1 MCGAKEDTSKHQIT
15 GAKAREA
22 STLHSTRQLSQ
33 AGSGR
38 GGPPRKSTPV
48 GGPARSRAHQ
58 LVVQQVQSLRK
69 HPGIY
74 QPPVEKEKR
83 KSDGVMSNPILI
95 IFSRGLTTHSTGFF
109 THTPQNGQAVMLPY
123 PNGEEVTGRLKSF
136 LRDTNSSMNYGTAP
150 TWGISNIGSQS
161 GEGIQVPLGS
171 KQIYAHHRDTCLWE
185 KDFLEAMGRSRRNT
199 GFIPTALPQL
209 SCSVACL

>member
-1 MCGAKEDTSKHQIT
+1 M
-15 GAKAREA
+15 
-22 STLHSTRQLSQ
+22 
-33 AGSGR
+33 
-38 GGPPRKSTPV
+38 
-48 GGPARSRAHQ
+48 
-58 LVVQQVQSLRK
+58 QSLRK